1 MKLWL
6 RLIWA
11 LASWRSRPKLHMNE
25 VGIREFRVWPTDL
38 DVFNHM
44 NNGVFLTLLDLGRY
58 DLSLRAGLWQHWKK
72 LGWYPIV
79 VASNITFRKS
89 LLPWQKFQIET
100 KVVGWDDEAFYFEQ
114 RFVANAEICAV
125 AIVRIRFLKRVRGI
139 VTPPEVLAESN
150 WDGKEPKLPKWI
162 SDWAKASLLP
172 RLKEPA
178 PSIWN

>member
-11 LASWRSRPKLHMNE
+11 LMSWRSRSKLHMSD

-58 DLSLRAGLWQHWKK
+58 DLSLRSGLWQHWKK

-100 KVVGWDDEAFYFEQ
+100 KVIGWDDEAFYFEQ
-114 RFVANAEICAV
+114 RFVANSEICAV
-125 AIVRIRFLKRVRGI
+125 AVIRIRFLKRVRGI
-139 VTPPEVLAESN
+139 VTPQEVLAESN
-150 WDGKEPKLPKWI
+150 WDGKEPKLPKWVG
-162 SDWAKASLLP
+162 DWAKASLLP